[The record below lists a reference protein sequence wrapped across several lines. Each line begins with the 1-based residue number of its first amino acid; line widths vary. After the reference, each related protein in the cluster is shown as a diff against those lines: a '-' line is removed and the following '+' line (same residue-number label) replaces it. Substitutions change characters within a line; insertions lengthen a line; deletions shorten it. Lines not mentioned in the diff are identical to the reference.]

1 MTGGW
6 ALDWA
11 WQQAGARGW
20 VRGAWTGA
28 QGMRQVGARGGAGA
42 WGAARRGRAGR
53 PAGRP
58 MHVWCAQLGQVGCFG
73 ARDLVFGL
81 V

>member
-6 ALDWA
+6 ALGWA
-11 WQQAGARGW
+11 WQQAGARGR

-28 QGMRQVGARGGAGA
+28 QGMRQAGAQAGAGA

-53 PAGRP
+53 PAGWP
-58 MHVWCAQLGQVGCFG
+58 VSVWCAQLGQVGCFG